1 MIYTPREYSKK
12 FLFGNKKVSP
22 MTIKRRCRDG
32 MLPAG
37 HIATKKSFGWV
48 IEVNEKSQ
56 TK

>member
-48 IEVNEKSQ
+48 IEVNEKLQ
-56 TK
+56 N